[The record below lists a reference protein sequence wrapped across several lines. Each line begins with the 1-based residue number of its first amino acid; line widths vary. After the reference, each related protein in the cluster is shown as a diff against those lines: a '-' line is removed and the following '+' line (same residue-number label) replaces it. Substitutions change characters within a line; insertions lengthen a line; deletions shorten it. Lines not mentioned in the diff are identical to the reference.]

1 MKNHWYNEGKQIL
14 IKEDKME
21 NKEKTHRQWRSN
33 QGRSPEDM
41 EAKYKGCGVTIILF
55 LISLVLAWLYGML

>member
-1 MKNHWYNEGKQIL
+1 MKNHWYNDGKQIL

-33 QGRSPEDM
+33 QGRSPVRQNRAEILLLTFVIVGM
-41 EAKYKGCGVTIILF
+41 ILIAIASTI
-55 LISLVLAWLYGML
+55 